1 VSSDNHSLH
10 ISPMSTYYTVYGL
23 LLVLTV
29 ATVGVSYAGLPSGPS
44 LFVAM
49 AVASVKATVVALWF
63 MHLKYDTS
71 FNRMVFAS
79 AILFMAVFFGFTLTD
94 LGSRGSVLAVE
105 DNFVLRQDRAE
116 AKMAAAAA
124 AGTPIVPVPRAEH
137 GAPAAAPAGEDAAA
151 PKEDAGH

>member
-1 VSSDNHSLH
+1 MSSDNHSMH

-29 ATVGVSYAGLPSGPS
+29 ATVAVSYAGLPSGPS

-94 LGSRGSVLAVE
+94 LGSRGSVLAIE
-105 DNFVLRQDRAE
+105 DNFALRQDRAE
-116 AKMAAAAA
+116 AATAAAAA
-124 AGTPIVPVPRAEH
+124 AGTPVVPS
-137 GAPAAAPAGEDAAA
+137 APAAHGADPVAPDATA